1 MKELESTVFSANLRK
16 LRMSRGMTQGEL
28 AKRFNIS
35 RSCIANYE
43 SEKRQPDHEMIRKI
57 ADYFDVSID
66 FLLGRSSVKMTVPD
80 SDEMFKLQQIGIVL
94 DFGDKLDL
102 SNAEPR
108 VKIALIE
115 FYSYL
120 TTMM

>member
-80 SDEMFKLQQIGIVL
+80 SDEMFKLQQIGNV
-94 DFGDKLDL
+94 DL

-120 TTMM
+120 TTIM